1 MEGKRPEIRFKG
13 YDDEWVSKRFGDAF
27 DFISNN
33 TLSRDNLNNESGAA
47 LNVHYGDVLIKFG
60 EYLDVQKE
68 QLPFISDEALVNK
81 FQTSLL
87 RDGDVIIA
95 DTAEDTTVGKCT
107 EIVCVDGK
115 KIISGLHTMA
125 CRPKEKYTLRFLG
138 YCLNSPKYHK
148 NLLPLMQ
155 GVKVLS
161 ISKSGISDTNIVI
174 SENRD
179 EQGKIANFLAALD
192 REIKAELL
200 KCEKLAILKKA
211 MLKKM
216 FPVGERKVPEI
227 RFDGYT
233 DDWEQ
238 RKLGDISE
246 IKTGPFGST
255 LHADDYVSDGIPI
268 ITTEH
273 FKTGTLPIKKDGLP
287 QVSENDF
294 NRLSA
299 YILNEGDIVF
309 SRVGS
314 VDINALITPFQNNWL
329 FSGRVLRVRPQGENS
344 SQFLH
349 TLLETESV
357 RSDIRTRAVGQT
369 MPSINT
375 EILKITPL
383 FLPTSIAEQERL
395 GEYFHNLDHLITLH
409 QCKLE
414 RLKNIKSACIK
425 KMFV

>member
-1 MEGKRPEIRFKG
+1 MGKPEIRFKG
-13 YDDEWVSKRFGDAF
+13 YTDE
-27 DFISNN
+27 
-33 TLSRDNLNNESGAA
+33 
-47 LNVHYGDVLIKFG
+47 
-60 EYLDVQKE
+60 
-68 QLPFISDEALVNK
+68 
-81 FQTSLL
+81 
-87 RDGDVIIA
+87 
-95 DTAEDTTVGKCT
+95 
-107 EIVCVDGK
+107 
-115 KIISGLHTMA
+115 
-125 CRPKEKYTLRFLG
+125 
-138 YCLNSPKYHK
+138 
-148 NLLPLMQ
+148 
-155 GVKVLS
+155 
-161 ISKSGISDTNIVI
+161 
-174 SENRD
+174 
-179 EQGKIANFLAALD
+179 
-192 REIKAELL
+192 
-200 KCEKLAILKKA
+200 
-211 MLKKM
+211 
-216 FPVGERKVPEI
+216 
-227 RFDGYT
+227 
-233 DDWEQ
+233 WEQ

-409 QCKLE
+409 QRKPIPHPNHPTTHTKHKGEEKYVRIRVNDRGKINRTANL
-414 RLKNIKSACIK
+414 RRFPVDISGGFKN
-425 KMFV
+425 

>member
-1 MEGKRPEIRFKG
+1 MSKDNNKKAPKIRFPG
-13 YDDEWVSKRFGDAF
+13 F
-27 DFISNN
+27 
-33 TLSRDNLNNESGAA
+33 
-47 LNVHYGDVLIKFG
+47 
-60 EYLDVQKE
+60 
-68 QLPFISDEALVNK
+68 
-81 FQTSLL
+81 
-87 RDGDVIIA
+87 
-95 DTAEDTTVGKCT
+95 
-107 EIVCVDGK
+107 
-115 KIISGLHTMA
+115 
-125 CRPKEKYTLRFLG
+125 
-138 YCLNSPKYHK
+138 
-148 NLLPLMQ
+148 
-155 GVKVLS
+155 
-161 ISKSGISDTNIVI
+161 
-174 SENRD
+174 
-179 EQGKIANFLAALD
+179 
-192 REIKAELL
+192 
-200 KCEKLAILKKA
+200 
-211 MLKKM
+211 
-216 FPVGERKVPEI
+216 
-227 RFDGYT
+227 T

-409 QCKLE
+409 QRKLE
-414 RLKNIKSACIK
+414 KLKEYKKGMLK
-425 KMFV
+425 KMFPKSGEKVPEVRFPGFDGEWEERKLGDVAIFINGRAYSQEELLSSGKYKVLRVGNFYTNDSWYYSDMELGAKYYAEEGDLLYTWSATFGPHIWHGEKVIYHYHIWKVELTDALEKHFAMQLLENDKQSILSDKNGSTMVHITKAGMENKKVMLPPNINEQIKIGKYFQNLDHLIALQQKKIESLKEFKKGCLQQMFV

>member
-95 DTAEDTTVGKCT
+95 DTAEDTTGGKCT

-125 CRPKEKYTLRFLG
+125 CRPKDKYTLRFLG

>member
-125 CRPKEKYTLRFLG
+125 CRPKDKYTLRFLG

-238 RKLGDISE
+238 RKLGDISD

-344 SQFLH
+344 SQLLH